1 LYIHATGTYQE
12 CLYKLMALGV
22 PFDSLP
28 VNDANELLIDNHLRW
43 IEEQKEKETPSVVG
57 QEPMMV
63 EY

>member
-1 LYIHATGTYQE
+1 
-12 CLYKLMALGV
+12 MALGV

-43 IEEQKEKETPSVVG
+43 IEEQKEKENPSVVG
-57 QEPMMV
+57 QEPMMI

>member
-1 LYIHATGTYQE
+1 
-12 CLYKLMALGV
+12 MALGV